1 MAFAKICGLSTP
13 ETVAAALA
21 GKAAY
26 VGFMFF
32 EKSPR
37 YVTPDVAA
45 RLAAAVRG
53 IPPELE
59 RYKSLRPFRA
69 ALLDYLDRQSG
80 AGSNA

>member
-1 MAFAKICGLSTP
+1 LHGTIVFGIRSH
-13 ETVAAALA
+13 
-21 GKAAY
+21 
-26 VGFMFF
+26 
-32 EKSPR
+32 
-37 YVTPDVAA
+37 VTPLREVTALPGEAA

-80 AGSNA
+80 AGSDA